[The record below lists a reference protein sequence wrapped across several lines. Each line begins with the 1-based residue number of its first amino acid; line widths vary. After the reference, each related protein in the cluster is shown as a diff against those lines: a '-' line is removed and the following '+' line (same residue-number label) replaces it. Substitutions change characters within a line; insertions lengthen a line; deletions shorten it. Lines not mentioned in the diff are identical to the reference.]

1 MSSSGLSI
9 DNGKGYSSFKAHEY
23 VAHSTKVNCVAIGPH
38 SGAVLATGGDDKR
51 VNVWKLGRASHI
63 WSLTGNSTA
72 IESVCFDPCEE
83 LLFSGSSGG
92 AVKLYDLSAGK
103 MTRHFRGHMSNV
115 TTLHCAA
122 FDRSFLATGAMDC
135 IVKLWNTETKECV
148 AAFKGHGA
156 E

>member
-1 MSSSGLSI
+1 MSSGSLSI
-9 DNGKGYSSFKAHEY
+9 DNGKGYSGFKAHEY

-51 VNVWKLGRASHI
+51 VNVWKIGRASHI

-92 AVKLYDLSAGK
+92 AVKLYDLTAGK
-103 MTRHFRGHMSNV
+103 VQLHFELYNASS
-115 TTLHCAA
+115 L
-122 FDRSFLATGAMDC
+122 
-135 IVKLWNTETKECV
+135 
-148 AAFKGHGA
+148 
-156 E
+156 